1 MTDDAASPSRLIRQ
15 RLAATQKSAH
25 NVERQRLE
33 AIARRVRQD
42 LKANPAE
49 RITLWP
55 TDAAVLVRAAERDIR
70 SPTPKGAPPTSAGF
84 HVWIAAHYLWGQSQT
99 PKGTL
104 DDVAEAWSLS
114 PQAVDKIMK
123 RHRAQARAL
132 LAEFGEDAGIES
144 LINEWIDVFRAL
156 RGA

>member
-1 MTDDAASPSRLIRQ
+1 VTDDSASRLMRG
-15 RLAATQKSAH
+15 RLAATQK
-25 NVERQRLE
+25 N
-33 AIARRVRQD
+33 ARE
-42 LKANPAE
+42 AE
-49 RITLWP
+49 RRRLSALINRLKPSLAAHMAAPITLWP
-55 TDAAVLVRAAERDIR
+55 VDVALLVRAAERDIR
-70 SPTPKGAPPTSAGF
+70 SPMPKGAPPTSAGF

-104 DDVAEAWSLS
+104 DEVAEAWSLS

-132 LAEFGEDAGIES
+132 LAELGDDAGIES
-144 LINEWIDVFRAL
+144 LINEWLDAFRAL